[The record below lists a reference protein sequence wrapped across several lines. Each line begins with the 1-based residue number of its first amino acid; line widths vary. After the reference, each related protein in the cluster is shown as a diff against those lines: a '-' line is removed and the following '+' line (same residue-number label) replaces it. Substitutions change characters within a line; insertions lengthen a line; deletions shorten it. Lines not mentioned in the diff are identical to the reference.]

1 MRVNQDKI
9 YAVFAVI
16 LGEARENQKA
26 AVVMVSRG
34 PASVSVSTKECV
46 TDPYVCDCWMNSIY
60 VSVNMQLWNELHV
73 MVPVPSLC
81 DPLSCPWGLLGLRL

>member
-26 AVVMVSRG
+26 AVVMVS
-34 PASVSVSTKECV
+34 
-46 TDPYVCDCWMNSIY
+46 
-60 VSVNMQLWNELHV
+60 
-73 MVPVPSLC
+73 
-81 DPLSCPWGLLGLRL
+81 